1 MKFFVYRF
9 SIISIFSFIFSN
21 LLYNFLILKFHESLA
36 SLLSLFIV
44 LNLNIFFFF
53 KLKIFKK
60 TQKNYLRIV
69 LISCS
74 FRLFEFLLFNLFFF
88 FILEQIQSN
97 YIFALTLII
106 SFFLKSVVFNMYS
119 LLSCCPYGSDR

>member
-1 MKFFVYRF
+1 MKFFVYRY

-21 LLYNFLILKFHESLA
+21 LLYNFLIIKFHESLA

-60 TQKNYLRIV
+60 TQKNYFRIV
-69 LISCS
+69 LVSCF
-74 FRLFEFLLFNLFFF
+74 FRLFEFLLFNLLFFF
-88 FILEQIQSN
+88 VFEQIKSN

-106 SFFLKSVVFNMYS
+106 SFFLKSVVFYKN
-119 LLSCCPYGSDR
+119 SDFK

>member
-1 MKFFVYRF
+1 MKFFVYRY

-21 LLYNFLILKFHESLA
+21 LLYNFLVIKFHESLA

-53 KLKIFKK
+53 KLKIFKNSP
-60 TQKNYLRIV
+60 KNYIRIIM
-69 LISCS
+69 ISCF
-74 FRLFEFLLFNLFFF
+74 FRLFEFLLFNLLFFF
-88 FILEQIQSN
+88 VFEQIKSN

-106 SFFLKSVVFNMYS
+106 SFFLKSVVFYKN
-119 LLSCCPYGSDR
+119 SDFK

>member
-1 MKFFVYRF
+1 MKFFVYRY
-9 SIISIFSFIFSN
+9 SIISIFSYIFSN
-21 LLYNFLILKFHESLA
+21 LLYNFLIIKFHESLA

-60 TQKNYLRIV
+60 TQKNYFRIV
-69 LISCS
+69 LISCF

-106 SFFLKSVVFNMYS
+106 SFFLKSIVFYKN
-119 LLSCCPYGSDR
+119 SDFK

>member
-53 KLKIFKK
+53 KLKIFQNTK
-60 TQKNYLRIV
+60 KNYFRIV
-69 LISCS
+69 LISCF
-74 FRLFEFLLFNLFFF
+74 FRFFEFLLFNLLFFL
-88 FILEQIQSN
+88 ILDQIQSN

-106 SFFLKSVVFNMYS
+106 SFFLKSVVFYKN
-119 LLSCCPYGSDR
+119 SDFK